1 MNVMKKEKEID
12 ELIKESLN
20 KEEAEFYQGL
30 DQQGVFK
37 MWFDLY
43 TGKLGSWAILVTFI
57 QLVFTMLAFW
67 FGYKFFTVEG
77 IEQML
82 RYGGGMFIA
91 ILFTQMLK
99 LWHWMQ
105 MDKNDIL
112 REMKRLEFQVAVLM
126 EKKYNK

>member
-1 MNVMKKEKEID
+1 MKKEKEID

-20 KEEAEFYQGL
+20 RKEAEFYQDL

-43 TGKLGSWAILVTFI
+43 TGKLGPWAIVVAFF
-57 QLVFTMLAFW
+57 QLVFTVLAFW

-77 IEQML
+77 VEQML
-82 RYGGGMFIA
+82 RYGGGLFIA
-91 ILFTQMLK
+91 ILFVQMLK

-105 MDKNDIL
+105 MDKNAIL

-126 EKKYNK
+126 EKKSNK